1 MNMFSERLKQA
12 RLQKS
17 LRQTDVAEKLDC
29 AATSLTNWESGKV
42 QPPLDVLSR
51 LCDVLEISALD
62 LLEKRYTYN
71 DILGIAQKPYKE
83 RSYEEQ
89 IALNFSGSILETV
102 SDKELLRLEKEREN
116 KDYISET
123 IGLTAPAVEALITD
137 SFDFIEEDDE
147 DKITPAGLE
156 ALNKLLSSKEGLAA
170 LENIAIYLR
179 AGDFRFADNIKVVRV
194 EIGTFDA
201 PGRSVKKFFSLAP
214 DMTNGIIRD
223 ELLRNLDAL
232 KTRLPQEEI
241 AAAVESFRDDLKK
254 RRG

>member
-1 MNMFSERLKQA
+1 MSMFSERLKYA
-12 RLQKS
+12 RQQKG
-17 LRQTDVAEKLDC
+17 LRQADVAEKLDC

-51 LCDVLEISALD
+51 LCDVLEISALE

-137 SFDFIEEDDE
+137 AFDFIEEDDE

-170 LENIAIYLR
+170 LDNIAIYLR
-179 AGDFRFADNIKVVRV
+179 AGDFRFADNLKTVRV

-201 PGRSVKKFFSLAP
+201 PGRSVKRSISLTP

-232 KTRLPQEEI
+232 KTRLPQEKIE
-241 AAAVESFRDDLKK
+241 AAFESFSGDPEK
-254 RRG
+254 RRR